1 VLDLFSIMVP
11 HYHIAAEVGIRQSIA
26 PWTVKRRFRHALPRI
41 LPWAIEPKEGFS
53 IMALIISEPQTRKLI
68 DMGQAV
74 NLVDKMFRDRAAGKM
89 RSVPRRRLKGSEKQ
103 LNMMAAWHQDSDL
116 ICLRSYAAD
125 ANTIT
130 LYHGRKGGIQAII
143 NMGFL
148 SSLRTGAATGVAAKY
163 LAPVN
168 RKVLGVIGPGW
179 QATFQV
185 EAVAETCPVEQV
197 IVWGRTPKRRKDF
210 IKHMSKVV
218 KADWK
223 DAATLDEVEAS
234 SDILVVSTDS
244 TTPVANGS
252 NLKEEVLVASIGANA
267 TVKHEVSQN
276 LIRRMDLI
284 VTDDI
289 VAAKA
294 DSGDLVEACQ
304 TRIARWEDIVP
315 LEKIV
320 AEGVP
325 QPRPK
330 RIFFQSNG
338 IADEDLAV
346 GYHVLNQ
353 AKRKKIKLKSVT
365 EI

>member
-1 VLDLFSIMVP
+1 M
-11 HYHIAAEVGIRQSIA
+11 
-26 PWTVKRRFRHALPRI
+26 
-41 LPWAIEPKEGFS
+41 AI
-53 IMALIISEPQTRKLI
+53 IISEPQTQKLI
-68 DMGQAV
+68 DMEQAV
-74 NLVDKMFRDRAAGKM
+74 KALEKMFRDRAAGKM

-103 LNMMAAWHQDSDL
+103 LNMMAAWHQDMDL
-116 ICLRSYAAD
+116 ICLRSYAAG

-130 LYHGRKGGIQAII
+130 LYNGRTGAIQAII
-143 NMGFL
+143 NMGLL

-163 LAPVN
+163 LAPPN
-168 RKVLGVIGPGW
+168 SKSLGIIGPGW

-185 EAVAETCPVEQV
+185 EAVAETCPIEQV
-197 IVWGRTPKRRKDF
+197 VVYGRTPKRRKDF
-210 IKHMSKVV
+210 IKQMSKVV
-218 KADWK
+218 KSDWK
-223 DAATLDEVEAS
+223 EVDSVDEVEAA

-244 TTPVANGS
+244 SAPVATGTA
-252 NLKEEVLVASIGANA
+252 LKDEVLVASIGANA
-267 TVKHEVSQN
+267 MVKHEVSNN

-284 VTDDI
+284 VTDDLA
-289 VAAKA
+289 AAKA

-320 AEGVP
+320 AEGAP

-346 GYHVLNQ
+346 GKYVLDQ
-353 AKRKKIKLKSVT
+353 AKRKKMKLRQVT

>member
-1 VLDLFSIMVP
+1 
-11 HYHIAAEVGIRQSIA
+11 
-26 PWTVKRRFRHALPRI
+26 
-41 LPWAIEPKEGFS
+41 
-53 IMALIISEPQTRKLI
+53 MALIISEPQTHKLV
-68 DMGQAV
+68 DMPQAV
-74 NLVDKMFRDRAAGKM
+74 ALLDKMFRDRAAGKM

-103 LNMMAAWHQDSDL
+103 LNMMAAWHQDMDL
-116 ICLRSYAAD
+116 ICLRSYAAE

-163 LAPVN
+163 LAPAN
-168 RKVLGVIGPGW
+168 SKVLGIIGPGW

-185 EAVAETCPVEQV
+185 EAVATACPIEQV
-197 IVWGRTPKRRKDF
+197 VVWGRMPKRRKDF
-210 IKHMSKVV
+210 IKQMSKVV
-218 KADWK
+218 KADWQE
-223 DAATLDEVEAS
+223 AMSVDEVEAA

-244 TTPVANGS
+244 TTPVATGGS
-252 NLKEEVLVASIGANA
+252 LKDEVLVASIGANA
-267 TVKHEVSQN
+267 TVKHEVSNN

-284 VTDDI
+284 VVDDL
-289 VAAKA
+289 AAARA

-304 TRIARWEDIVP
+304 TRIARWEDIWP

-346 GYHVLNQ
+346 GKYVLDQ
-353 AKRKKIKLKSVT
+353 AKRKKLKMRDVT

>member
-1 VLDLFSIMVP
+1 MED
-11 HYHIAAEVGIRQSIA
+11 
-26 PWTVKRRFRHALPRI
+26 
-41 LPWAIEPKEGFS
+41 FS
-53 IMALIISEPQTRKLI
+53 IMAVIISEPQTRKLI
-68 DMGQAV
+68 DMAQAV
-74 NLVDKMFRDRAAGKM
+74 NQVDKMFRDRAAGKM
-89 RSVPRRRLKGSEKQ
+89 RSVPRRRLKGSSKQ

-116 ICLRSYAAD
+116 ICLRSYAAG

-130 LYHGRKGGIQAII
+130 LYHGGKGGIQAII
-143 NMGFL
+143 NMAFL

-163 LAPVN
+163 LAPAN
-168 RKVLGVIGPGW
+168 SKVLGVIGPGW

-185 EAVAETCPVEQV
+185 EAIAASCDIEQV
-197 IVWGRTPKRRKDF
+197 VVWGRTPKRRKDF
-210 IKHMSKVV
+210 IKQMSKIV

-223 DAATLDEVEAS
+223 EVDTIDECEGL

-244 TTPVANGS
+244 TTPVANGN
-252 NLKEEVLVASIGANA
+252 NLKDEVLVVSIGANA
-267 TVKHEVSQN
+267 TVKHEVSNN

-289 VAAKA
+289 AAAKS

-304 TRIARWEDIVP
+304 TGIARWEDILP
-315 LEKIV
+315 LEKYV
-320 AEGVP
+320 AGGAP

-346 GYHVLNQ
+346 GKFVLDQ
-353 AKRKKIKLKSVT
+353 AKRKKMKLRNIS
-365 EI
+365 EF